1 MNYRE
6 KMTANLEQAM
16 DIANDVSVKN
26 GVSYI
31 GSEHLIYAF
40 LSMPSCVAYRVL
52 TEKISFAQ
60 YSDTFLRNLD
70 KTIRARGLT
79 ERTREMFLRA
89 VQLASK
95 SGEKAGTAHF
105 LLAVLEQENCFAV
118 KILRSLSVDIAELKR
133 RVTEELRKG
142 CTASEEGATQPSRG
156 DRKGYADAEES
167 ETAQTSKNVYRA
179 ENSFE
184 EQDFDDEDSFG
195 AGAGTSING
204 GAKKGKG
211 ATEDA
216 KKNGGASGSG
226 ESIFA
231 DEKLM
236 RFGVDLTE
244 RAKKGKLDPV
254 IGREKEIEKL
264 VQVLCRRSKN
274 NPVLIGEPGVGKSAI
289 AEGLAQLI
297 AAGNVP
303 EQLYNKKVFSVD
315 LAGMLAGAKYRGEF
329 EERLK
334 DLMQAVTDD
343 GDILLFIDE
352 IHTLVGAGASSEN
365 TMDAANILKP
375 LLARGEMQ
383 IVGATTIEE
392 YRKYIEKDGALERRF
407 TPIMVE
413 EPSKDAA
420 IEILKGLRS
429 RYEKHHGLRISDEA
443 IDAAVTLSMRYVTDR
458 YLPDKAIDLIDE
470 AASRARIVKGGGEEA
485 EDLEK
490 QAEEKEQERKLY
502 IARGDFLRA
511 AAALKEKQELEEKAE
526 NERRVSEMKIGAD
539 GRYVLG
545 KEQIAAIIS
554 AKTKIPL
561 TKITQAEGEKLMRL
575 EEDLHKRIVGQ
586 NEAVSAVAR
595 AIRRA
600 RAGLKDPSRP
610 IGSFIFVGPTGVGKT
625 DLCKALA
632 ETLFGS
638 EEQMI
643 RLDMSEYMEKSSVSK
658 LIGTAPGYVGY
669 DDLKAGQ
676 LTEKVRTKP
685 YCVVLFDEI
694 EKAHPDVFNLLLQLL
709 DDGRLTD
716 NKGRTVSF
724 KNAVVIL
731 TSNVG
736 AAEEPNTVR
745 AGTLG
750 FGRNGYGADGD
761 GLNGTGGARGG
772 FSAGYNGAK
781 NKNEGG
787 IGGTNAENAE
797 TSAAERRAY
806 AEMKERITAALKER
820 FRPEFLNRL
829 DDVIVFHRLTL
840 SDVERIGG
848 KLLDSLAARLLEQR
862 GIVLCVTEE
871 AKRQLAEEGYEPELG
886 ARELKRVVQRK
897 IEDRLSEEIL
907 LGRVSA
913 GSRVTVDCKNG
924 QFVFLS

>member
-1 MNYRE
+1 MDFRTKFTE
-6 KMTANLEQAM
+6 NLNRAM
-16 DIANDVSVKN
+16 KIATDVSAKS
-26 GVSYI
+26 GVSYV

-40 LSMPSCVAYRVL
+40 LSMPDCVAYRIL
-52 TEKISFAQ
+52 TEKILFAD
-60 YSDTFLRNLD
+60 YSDLFLRHLD
-70 KTIRARGLT
+70 KNISAQGFTP
-79 ERTREMFLRA
+79 RTKEMFLRA
-89 VQLASK
+89 ADLASR
-95 SGEKAGTAHF
+95 SGERAGTAHF
-105 LLAVLEQENCFAV
+105 LLAVLEKENCFAV
-118 KILRSLSVDIAELKR
+118 KILRSLGVDVAEMKR
-133 RVTEELRKG
+133 RVTETLRALAAARAAG
-142 CTASEEGATQPSRG
+142 NSSAGTPVTSSVENVAETNYPNFGQADCASAE
-156 DRKGYADAEES
+156 EES
-167 ETAQTSKNVYRA
+167 ENTNSARA
-179 ENSFE
+179 EERAKRASRT
-184 EQDFDDEDSFG
+184 
-195 AGAGTSING
+195 AGNTAP
-204 GAKKGKG
+204 K
-211 ATEDA
+211 E
-216 KKNGGASGSG
+216 KNGDQ
-226 ESIFA
+226 IFA

-236 RFGVDLTE
+236 RFGIDLTE

-254 IGREKEIEKL
+254 IGREKEIEKM

-297 AAGNVP
+297 AAGDVP

-334 DLMQAVTDD
+334 DLMQAVTED
-343 GDILLFIDE
+343 GDVLLFIDE
-352 IHTLVGAGASSEN
+352 IHTLVGAGASSDN

-420 IEILKGLRS
+420 IEILKGLRP

-443 IDAAVTLSMRYVTDR
+443 IESAVTLSMRYVTDR

-470 AASRARIVKGGGEEA
+470 AASRARIVHGGGEETA
-485 EDLEK
+485 ALQK
-490 QAEEKEQERKLY
+490 QADEKEKERKLFE
-502 IARGDFLRA
+502 ARGDFARA
-511 AAALKEKQELEEKAE
+511 TAALKEKREIEEKIE
-526 NERRVSEMKIGAD
+526 NERRVSEMKMGAD

-545 KEQIAAIIS
+545 SEQIAAIIS

-561 TKITQAEGEKLMRL
+561 TKITQAEGEKLLRL

-658 LIGTAPGYVGY
+658 LIGAAPGYVGY
-669 DDLKAGQ
+669 DDLQTGQ

-724 KNAVVIL
+724 KNAVIIL

-736 AAEEPNTVR
+736 AADDPAIVK

-750 FGRNGYGADGD
+750 FGSGLDYAGKGAPARNSSYMSASSGA
-761 GLNGTGGARGG
+761 GA
-772 FSAGYNGAK
+772 FSPTD
-781 NKNEGG
+781 ES
-787 IGGTNAENAE
+787 E
-797 TSAAERRAY
+797 AERKSYEA
-806 AEMKERITAALKER
+806 MKERITAALKER

-829 DDVIVFHRLTL
+829 DDVIVFHRLSL

-848 KLLDSLAARLLEQR
+848 KLLDSLATRLLEQR
-862 GIVLCVTEE
+862 GIVLSVTAE
-871 AKRQLAEEGYEPELG
+871 AKKELAEEGYEPELG

-907 LGRVSA
+907 LGNVSA
-913 GSRVTVDCKNG
+913 GTRVTVDYRNG
-924 QFVFLS
+924 KFVFLG